1 MRRKMNKLVSMGMA
15 VAMAVSMLTGCG
27 SSASPDADAGSAE
40 RGSAADS
47 GQAAGETDSAEA
59 AKTDEAAAEPITIQF
74 WNSWTGAD
82 GELLTEL
89 VDEFNET
96 NDSGITIEMDIMPSA
111 DMSQKLAT
119 SVGAGTAAP
128 LLLYNTAIKFSYGKE
143 GELMNIDEIF
153 EKTNLK
159 KEDFDAEVLKLGEF
173 DGTEYFMPM
182 QASTYYFFWNKDLF
196 EQAGLDPETPPATWD
211 EYQEMAAKLT
221 DPDRNLYG
229 SGTQYNSSYI
239 QMCGLRNYG
248 GEMIT
253 SNGDGTFTYNL
264 ADNEG
269 YEKYLGIMADLI
281 KNGQGTMEGG
291 GDDLFRAGQAGM
303 LVSGP
308 WLLTGVK
315 ESGINY
321 GIALMPGGDAGAFNP
336 LMGAGFTVLDKASEE
351 EKAAA
356 CKFIEW
362 WFMGNEKTERTAA
375 LRWST
380 EIGYPAFYAP
390 IKEEEEYKSNNDII
404 VMSSYGDSAVQF
416 TPVDYPQTVAFGA
429 DVVVPLMENVC
440 NGGDIG
446 QALKD
451 AQAAAEAIPIN

>member
-1 MRRKMNKLVSMGMA
+1 MRRKMRGLLSLGLAFVMTA
-15 VAMAVSMLTGCG
+15 SMLSGCG
-27 SSASPDADAGSAE
+27 SEAAS
-40 RGSAADS
+40 DS
-47 GQAAGETDSAEA
+47 GTGQEESTAEASDQAAEDSGTADG
-59 AKTDEAAAEPITIQF
+59 AKAGDTAAEPITIQF

-96 NDSGITIEMDIMPSA
+96 NDSGITIEMDIMPSN

-143 GELMNIDEIF
+143 GELMNIDGIF
-153 EKTNLK
+153 ERTNLK

-173 DGTEYFMPM
+173 DGTDYFIPM

-196 EQAGLDPETPPATWD
+196 EEAGLDPETPPATWD
-211 EYQEMAAKLT
+211 EYEEIAVKLT
-221 DPDRNLYG
+221 DPDRNIYG

-269 YEKYLGIMADLI
+269 YAKYLGIMAGLI
-281 KNGQGTMEGG
+281 GNGQGTMEGG

-321 GIALMPGGDAGAFNP
+321 GIALMPGGDAGAYNP
-336 LMGAGFTVLDKASEE
+336 LMGAGFTILEKAGEE
-351 EKAAA
+351 EKTAA

-362 WFMGNEKTERTAA
+362 WFMGNDKTEKTAA

-390 IKEEEEYKSNNDII
+390 IKEEEEYKSNNDIV
-404 VMSSYGDSAVQF
+404 VMSGYGDSAVQF

-429 DVVVPLMENVC
+429 DVVAPLMENVC
-440 NGGDIG
+440 NGGDIT

>member
-1 MRRKMNKLVSMGMA
+1 MRRKMSGLLSLGLA
-15 VAMAVSMLTGCG
+15 FALTASMLSGCG
-27 SSASPDADAGSAE
+27 SQP
-40 RGSAADS
+40 AADS
-47 GQAAGETDSAEA
+47 GASQEESTAEASDQAAEDSGAADETKAD
-59 AKTDEAAAEPITIQF
+59 DAAAEPITIQF

-96 NDSGITIEMDIMPSA
+96 NDNGITIEMDIMPSN

-128 LLLYNTAIKFSYGKE
+128 LLLYNTAIKVSYGNE
-143 GELMNIDEIF
+143 GERMNIDGIF
-153 EKTNLK
+153 ERTNLK

-173 DGTEYFMPM
+173 DGTDYFIPM

-196 EQAGLDPETPPATWD
+196 EEAGLDPETPPATWD
-211 EYQEMAAKLT
+211 EYEEMAVKLT
-221 DPDRNLYG
+221 DPDRNIYG

-269 YEKYLGIMADLI
+269 YAKYLGIMAGLI
-281 KNGQGTMEGG
+281 SNGQGTMEGG

-321 GIALMPGGDAGAFNP
+321 GIALMPGGDAGAYNP
-336 LMGAGFTVLDKASEE
+336 LMGAGFTILEKAGEE
-351 EKAAA
+351 EKTAA

-362 WFMGNEKTERTAA
+362 WFMGNDKTEKTAA

-390 IKEEEEYKSNNDII
+390 VKEEEEYKSNNDIV
-404 VMSSYGDSAVQF
+404 VMSGYGDSAVQF

-429 DVVVPLMENVC
+429 DVVAPLMENVC
-440 NGGDIG
+440 NGGDIT

>member
-1 MRRKMNKLVSMGMA
+1 MRRKMRGLLSLGLAFVMTA
-15 VAMAVSMLTGCG
+15 SMLSGCG
-27 SSASPDADAGSAE
+27 SEAAS
-40 RGSAADS
+40 DS
-47 GQAAGETDSAEA
+47 GTGQEESTAEASDQAAEDSGTADG
-59 AKTDEAAAEPITIQF
+59 AKAGDTAAEPITIQF

-96 NDSGITIEMDIMPSA
+96 NDSGITIEMDIMPSN

-143 GELMNIDEIF
+143 GELMNIDGIF
-153 EKTNLK
+153 ERTNLK

-173 DGTEYFMPM
+173 DGTDYFIPM

-196 EQAGLDPETPPATWD
+196 EEAGLDPETPPATWD
-211 EYQEMAAKLT
+211 EYEEMAVKLT
-221 DPDRNLYG
+221 DPDRNIYG

-269 YEKYLGIMADLI
+269 YAKYLGIMAGLI
-281 KNGQGTMEGG
+281 SNGQGTMEGG

-321 GIALMPGGDAGAFNP
+321 GIALMPGGDAGAYNP
-336 LMGAGFTVLDKASEE
+336 LMGAGFTILEKASEE

-362 WFMGNEKTERTAA
+362 WFMGNDKTEKTAA

-390 IKEEEEYKSNNDII
+390 VKEEEEYKSNNDIV
-404 VMSSYGDSAVQF
+404 VMSGYGDSAVQF

-429 DVVVPLMENVC
+429 DVVAPLMENVC
-440 NGGDIG
+440 NGGDIT

>member
-1 MRRKMNKLVSMGMA
+1 MRRKMSGLVSLGLAFVMTA
-15 VAMAVSMLTGCG
+15 SMLAGCG
-27 SSASPDADAGSAE
+27 SKP
-40 RGSAADS
+40 AADS
-47 GQAAGETDSAEA
+47 GAGQEESSAQASDQAAEDSGAAQEVETD
-59 AKTDEAAAEPITIQF
+59 AAAEPITIQF

-96 NDSGITIEMDIMPSA
+96 NDSGITIEMDIMPSN

-143 GELMNIDEIF
+143 GELMNIDGIF
-153 EKTNLK
+153 DRTNLK

-173 DGTEYFMPM
+173 DGTDYFIPM

-211 EYQEMAAKLT
+211 EYEEMAAKLT
-221 DPDRNLYG
+221 DPDRNIYG

-269 YEKYLGIMADLI
+269 YAKYLGIMAGLI

-336 LMGAGFTVLDKASEE
+336 LMGAGFTILEKASEE
-351 EKAAA
+351 EKVAA

-362 WFMGNEKTERTAA
+362 WFMGNDKTEKTAA

-380 EIGYPAFYAP
+380 EIGYPAFYAAV
-390 IKEEEEYKSNNDII
+390 KEEEEYKSNHDIV

-429 DVVVPLMENVC
+429 DVVAPLMENVC
-440 NGGDIG
+440 NGGDIT

>member
-1 MRRKMNKLVSMGMA
+1 MRRKMSGLLSLGLA
-15 VAMAVSMLTGCG
+15 FALTASMLSGCG
-27 SSASPDADAGSAE
+27 SQP
-40 RGSAADS
+40 AADS
-47 GQAAGETDSAEA
+47 GASQEESTAEASDQAAEDSGAADETKAD
-59 AKTDEAAAEPITIQF
+59 DAAAEPITIQF

-89 VDEFNET
+89 IDEFNET
-96 NDSGITIEMDIMPSA
+96 NDNGITIEMDIMPSN

-143 GELMNIDEIF
+143 GELMNIDGIF
-153 EKTNLK
+153 ERTNLK

-173 DGTEYFMPM
+173 DGTDYFIPM

-196 EQAGLDPETPPATWD
+196 EEAGLDPETPPATWD
-211 EYQEMAAKLT
+211 EYEEMAVKLT
-221 DPDRNLYG
+221 DPDRNIYG

-269 YEKYLGIMADLI
+269 YAKYLGIMAGLI
-281 KNGQGTMEGG
+281 SNGQGTMEGG

-321 GIALMPGGDAGAFNP
+321 GIALMPGGDAGAYNP
-336 LMGAGFTVLDKASEE
+336 LMGAGFTILEKASEE

-362 WFMGNEKTERTAA
+362 WFMGNDKTEKTAA

-390 IKEEEEYKSNNDII
+390 VKEEEEYKSNNDIV
-404 VMSSYGDSAVQF
+404 VMSGYGDSAVQF

-429 DVVVPLMENVC
+429 DVVAPLMENVC
-440 NGGDIG
+440 NGGDIT

>member
-1 MRRKMNKLVSMGMA
+1 MRRKMSGLLSLGLA
-15 VAMAVSMLTGCG
+15 FALTASMLSGCG
-27 SSASPDADAGSAE
+27 SQP
-40 RGSAADS
+40 AADS
-47 GQAAGETDSAEA
+47 GASQEESTAEASDQAAEDSGAADETKAD
-59 AKTDEAAAEPITIQF
+59 DAAAEPITIQF

-96 NDSGITIEMDIMPSA
+96 NDNGITIEMDIMPSN

-128 LLLYNTAIKFSYGKE
+128 LLLYDTAIKFSYGKE
-143 GELMNIDEIF
+143 GELMNIDGIF
-153 EKTNLK
+153 ERTNLK

-173 DGTEYFMPM
+173 DGTDYFIPM

-196 EQAGLDPETPPATWD
+196 EEAGLDPETPPATWD
-211 EYQEMAAKLT
+211 EYEEMAVKLT
-221 DPDRNLYG
+221 DPDRNIYG

-269 YEKYLGIMADLI
+269 YAKYLGIMAGLI
-281 KNGQGTMEGG
+281 SNGQGTMEGG

-321 GIALMPGGDAGAFNP
+321 GIALMPGGDAGAYNP
-336 LMGAGFTVLDKASEE
+336 LMGAGFTILEKASEE

-362 WFMGNEKTERTAA
+362 WFMGNDKTEKTAA

-390 IKEEEEYKSNNDII
+390 VKEEEEYKSNNDIV
-404 VMSSYGDSAVQF
+404 VMSGYGDTAVQF

-429 DVVVPLMENVC
+429 DVVAPLMENVC
-440 NGGDIG
+440 NGGDIT

>member
-1 MRRKMNKLVSMGMA
+1 MRRKMRGLLSLGLAFVMTA
-15 VAMAVSMLTGCG
+15 SMLSGCG
-27 SSASPDADAGSAE
+27 SEAAS
-40 RGSAADS
+40 DS
-47 GQAAGETDSAEA
+47 GTGQEESTAEASDQAAEDSGTADG
-59 AKTDEAAAEPITIQF
+59 AKAGDTAAEPITIQF

-96 NDSGITIEMDIMPSA
+96 NDSGITIEMDIMPSN

-143 GELMNIDEIF
+143 GELMNIDGIF
-153 EKTNLK
+153 ERTNLK

-173 DGTEYFMPM
+173 DGTDYFIPM

-196 EQAGLDPETPPATWD
+196 EEAGLDPETPPAPWD
-211 EYQEMAAKLT
+211 EYEEIAVKLT
-221 DPDRNLYG
+221 DPDRNIYG

-264 ADNEG
+264 VDNEG
-269 YEKYLGIMADLI
+269 YAKYLGIMAGLI
-281 KNGQGTMEGG
+281 GNGQGTMEGG

-321 GIALMPGGDAGAFNP
+321 GIALMPGGDAGAYNP
-336 LMGAGFTVLDKASEE
+336 LMGAGFTILEKAGEE
-351 EKAAA
+351 EKTAA

-362 WFMGNEKTERTAA
+362 WFMGNDKTEKTAA

-390 IKEEEEYKSNNDII
+390 IKEEEEYKSNNDIV
-404 VMSSYGDSAVQF
+404 VMSGYGDSAVQF

-429 DVVVPLMENVC
+429 DVVAPLMENVC
-440 NGGDIG
+440 NGGDIT

>member
-1 MRRKMNKLVSMGMA
+1 MRRKMRGLLSLGLAFVMTA
-15 VAMAVSMLTGCG
+15 SMLSGCG
-27 SSASPDADAGSAE
+27 SEAAS
-40 RGSAADS
+40 DS
-47 GQAAGETDSAEA
+47 GTGQEESTAEASDQAAEDSGTADG
-59 AKTDEAAAEPITIQF
+59 AKAGDTAAEPITIQF

-96 NDSGITIEMDIMPSA
+96 NDSGITIEMDIMPSN

-143 GELMNIDEIF
+143 GELMNIDGIF
-153 EKTNLK
+153 ERTNLK

-173 DGTEYFMPM
+173 DGTDYFIPM

-196 EQAGLDPETPPATWD
+196 EEAGLDPETPPATWD
-211 EYQEMAAKLT
+211 EYEEIAVKLT
-221 DPDRNLYG
+221 DPDRNIYG

-264 ADNEG
+264 VDNEG
-269 YEKYLGIMADLI
+269 YAKYLGIMAGLI
-281 KNGQGTMEGG
+281 GNGQGTMEGG

-321 GIALMPGGDAGAFNP
+321 GIALMPGGDAGAYNP
-336 LMGAGFTVLDKASEE
+336 LMGAGFTILEKAGEE
-351 EKAAA
+351 EKTAA

-362 WFMGNEKTERTAA
+362 WFMGNDKTEKTAA

-390 IKEEEEYKSNNDII
+390 IKEEEEYKSNNDIV
-404 VMSSYGDSAVQF
+404 VMSGYGDSAVQ
-416 TPVDYPQTVAFGA
+416 
-429 DVVVPLMENVC
+429 
-440 NGGDIG
+440 
-446 QALKD
+446 
-451 AQAAAEAIPIN
+451 

>member
-1 MRRKMNKLVSMGMA
+1 
-15 VAMAVSMLTGCG
+15 
-27 SSASPDADAGSAE
+27 
-40 RGSAADS
+40 
-47 GQAAGETDSAEA
+47 
-59 AKTDEAAAEPITIQF
+59 
-74 WNSWTGAD
+74 
-82 GELLTEL
+82 
-89 VDEFNET
+89 
-96 NDSGITIEMDIMPSA
+96 
-111 DMSQKLAT
+111 
-119 SVGAGTAAP
+119 
-128 LLLYNTAIKFSYGKE
+128 
-143 GELMNIDEIF
+143 MNIDGIF
-153 EKTNLK
+153 ERTNLK

-173 DGTEYFMPM
+173 DGTDYFIPM

-196 EQAGLDPETPPATWD
+196 EEAGLDPETPPATWD
-211 EYQEMAAKLT
+211 EYEEMAVKLT
-221 DPDRNLYG
+221 DPDRNIYG

-269 YEKYLGIMADLI
+269 YAKYLGIMAGLI
-281 KNGQGTMEGG
+281 SNGQGTMEGG

-321 GIALMPGGDAGAFNP
+321 GIALMPGGDAGAYNP
-336 LMGAGFTVLDKASEE
+336 LMGAGFTILEKAGEE
-351 EKAAA
+351 EKTAA

-362 WFMGNEKTERTAA
+362 WFMGNDKTEKTAA

-390 IKEEEEYKSNNDII
+390 VKEEEEYKSNNDIV
-404 VMSSYGDSAVQF
+404 VMSGYGDSAVQF

-429 DVVVPLMENVC
+429 DVVAPLMENVC
-440 NGGDIG
+440 NGGDIT

>member
-1 MRRKMNKLVSMGMA
+1 MRRKMSGLLSLGLA
-15 VAMAVSMLTGCG
+15 FALTASMLSGCG
-27 SSASPDADAGSAE
+27 SQP
-40 RGSAADS
+40 AADS
-47 GQAAGETDSAEA
+47 GASQEESTAEASDQAAEDSGAADETKAD
-59 AKTDEAAAEPITIQF
+59 DAAAEPITIQF

-96 NDSGITIEMDIMPSA
+96 NDNGITIEMDIMPSN

-143 GELMNIDEIF
+143 GELMNIDGIF
-153 EKTNLK
+153 ERTNLK

-173 DGTEYFMPM
+173 DGTDYFIPM

-196 EQAGLDPETPPATWD
+196 EEAGLDPETPPATWD
-211 EYQEMAAKLT
+211 EYEEMAVKLT
-221 DPDRNLYG
+221 DPDRNIYG

-269 YEKYLGIMADLI
+269 YAKYLGIMAGLI
-281 KNGQGTMEGG
+281 SNGQGTMEGG

-321 GIALMPGGDAGAFNP
+321 GIALMPGGDAGAYNP
-336 LMGAGFTVLDKASEE
+336 LMGAGFTILEKAGEE
-351 EKAAA
+351 EKTAA

-362 WFMGNEKTERTAA
+362 WFMGNDKTEKTAA

-390 IKEEEEYKSNNDII
+390 VKEEEEYKSNNDIV
-404 VMSSYGDSAVQF
+404 VMSGYGDSAVQF

-429 DVVVPLMENVC
+429 DVVAPLMENVC
-440 NGGDIG
+440 NGGDIT

>member
-1 MRRKMNKLVSMGMA
+1 MRRKMSGLLSLGLAFVMTA
-15 VAMAVSMLTGCG
+15 SMLSGCG
-27 SSASPDADAGSAE
+27 SEPASDSGTDQE
-40 RGSAADS
+40 ESAAEASDQAAEDS
-47 GQAAGETDSAEA
+47 GTADGAKAGD
-59 AKTDEAAAEPITIQF
+59 AAAEPITIQF

-96 NDSGITIEMDIMPSA
+96 NDSGITIEMDIMPSN

-143 GELMNIDEIF
+143 GELMNIDGIF
-153 EKTNLK
+153 ERTNLK

-173 DGTEYFMPM
+173 DGTDYFIPM

-196 EQAGLDPETPPATWD
+196 EEAGLDPETPPATWD
-211 EYQEMAAKLT
+211 EYEEMAVKLT
-221 DPDRNLYG
+221 DPDRNIYG

-269 YEKYLGIMADLI
+269 YAKYLGIMAGLI
-281 KNGQGTMEGG
+281 SNGQGTMEGG

-321 GIALMPGGDAGAFNP
+321 GIALMPGGDAGAYNP
-336 LMGAGFTVLDKASEE
+336 LMGAGFTILEKASEE

-362 WFMGNEKTERTAA
+362 WFMGNDKTEKTAA

-390 IKEEEEYKSNNDII
+390 VKEEEEYKSNNDIV
-404 VMSSYGDSAVQF
+404 VMSGYGDSAVQF

-429 DVVVPLMENVC
+429 DVVAPLMENVC
-440 NGGDIG
+440 NGGDIT

>member
-1 MRRKMNKLVSMGMA
+1 MRRKMRGLLSLGLAFVMTA
-15 VAMAVSMLTGCG
+15 SMLSGCG
-27 SSASPDADAGSAE
+27 SEAASDSGTGQE
-40 RGSAADS
+40 ESAAAASDQAAEDS
-47 GQAAGETDSAEA
+47 GTADGAKAGDT
-59 AKTDEAAAEPITIQF
+59 AAEPITIQF

-96 NDSGITIEMDIMPSA
+96 NDSGITIEMDIMPSN

-143 GELMNIDEIF
+143 GELMNIDGIF
-153 EKTNLK
+153 ERTNLK

-173 DGTEYFMPM
+173 DGTDYFIPM

-196 EQAGLDPETPPATWD
+196 EEAGLDPETPPATWD
-211 EYQEMAAKLT
+211 EYEEIAVKLT
-221 DPDRNLYG
+221 DPDRNIYG

-269 YEKYLGIMADLI
+269 YAKYLGIMAGLI
-281 KNGQGTMEGG
+281 GNGQGTMEGG

-321 GIALMPGGDAGAFNP
+321 GIALMPGGDAGAYNP
-336 LMGAGFTVLDKASEE
+336 LMGAGFTILEKAGEE
-351 EKAAA
+351 EKTAA

-362 WFMGNEKTERTAA
+362 WFMGNDKTEKTAA

-390 IKEEEEYKSNNDII
+390 IKEEEEYKSNNDIV
-404 VMSSYGDSAVQF
+404 VMSGYGDSAVQF

-429 DVVVPLMENVC
+429 DVVAPLMENVC
-440 NGGDIG
+440 NGGDIT

>member
-1 MRRKMNKLVSMGMA
+1 MRRKMRGLLSLGLAFVMTA
-15 VAMAVSMLTGCG
+15 SMLSGCG
-27 SSASPDADAGSAE
+27 SEAAS
-40 RGSAADS
+40 DS
-47 GQAAGETDSAEA
+47 GTGQEESTAEASDQAAEDSGTADG
-59 AKTDEAAAEPITIQF
+59 AKAGDTAAEPITIQF

-96 NDSGITIEMDIMPSA
+96 NDSGITIEMDIMPSN

-143 GELMNIDEIF
+143 GELMNIDGIF
-153 EKTNLK
+153 ERTNLK

-173 DGTEYFMPM
+173 DGTDYFIPM

-196 EQAGLDPETPPATWD
+196 EEAGLDPETPPATWD
-211 EYQEMAAKLT
+211 EYEEIAVKLT
-221 DPDRNLYG
+221 DPDRNIYG

-264 ADNEG
+264 VDNEG
-269 YEKYLGIMADLI
+269 YAKYLGIMAGLI
-281 KNGQGTMEGG
+281 GNGQGTMEGG

-321 GIALMPGGDAGAFNP
+321 GIALMPGGDAGAYNP
-336 LMGAGFTVLDKASEE
+336 LMGAGFTILEKAGEE
-351 EKAAA
+351 EKTAA

-362 WFMGNEKTERTAA
+362 WFMGNDKTEKTAA

-390 IKEEEEYKSNNDII
+390 IKEEEEYKSNNDIV
-404 VMSSYGDSAVQF
+404 VMSGYGDSAVQF

-429 DVVVPLMENVC
+429 DVVAPLMENVC
-440 NGGDIG
+440 NGGDIT

>member
-1 MRRKMNKLVSMGMA
+1 MRRKMSGLLSLGLA
-15 VAMAVSMLTGCG
+15 FALTASMLSGCG
-27 SSASPDADAGSAE
+27 SQP
-40 RGSAADS
+40 AADS
-47 GQAAGETDSAEA
+47 GASQEESTAEASDQAAEDSGAADETKAD
-59 AKTDEAAAEPITIQF
+59 DAAAEPITIQF

-96 NDSGITIEMDIMPSA
+96 NDNGITIEMDIMPSN

-143 GELMNIDEIF
+143 GELMNIDGIF
-153 EKTNLK
+153 ERTNLK

-173 DGTEYFMPM
+173 DGTDYFIPM

-196 EQAGLDPETPPATWD
+196 EEAGLDPETPPATWD
-211 EYQEMAAKLT
+211 EYEEMAVKLT
-221 DPDRNLYG
+221 DPDRNIYG

-269 YEKYLGIMADLI
+269 YAKYLGIMAGLI
-281 KNGQGTMEGG
+281 SNGQGTMEGG

-321 GIALMPGGDAGAFNP
+321 GIALMPGGDAGAYNP
-336 LMGAGFTVLDKASEE
+336 LMGAGFTILEKASEE

-362 WFMGNEKTERTAA
+362 WFMGNDKTEKTAA

-380 EIGYPAFYAP
+380 EIGYSAFYAP
-390 IKEEEEYKSNNDII
+390 VKEEEEYKSNNDIV
-404 VMSSYGDSAVQF
+404 VMSGYGDSAVQF

-429 DVVVPLMENVC
+429 DVVAPLMENVC
-440 NGGDIG
+440 NGGDIT

>member
-1 MRRKMNKLVSMGMA
+1 MSRKKGKVISMGL
-15 VAMAVSMLTGCG
+15 VFAMMLSGYG
-27 SSASPDADAGSAE
+27 SKEPIDAF
-40 RGSAADS
+40 AANS
-47 GQAAGETDSAEA
+47 
-59 AKTDEAAAEPITIQF
+59 AAEPITIQF

-89 VDEFNET
+89 VNEFNET
-96 NDSGITIEMDIMPSA
+96 NDSGITIEMDIMPSN

-128 LLLYNTAIKFSYGKE
+128 LLLYNTAIKFTYGKE
-143 GELMNIDEIF
+143 GELMNADEIF
-153 EKTNLK
+153 EKTNLNK
-159 KEDFDAEVLKLGEF
+159 DDFDAEVMKLGEF
-173 DGTEYFMPM
+173 DGTDYFIPM

-196 EQAGLDPETPPATWD
+196 KQAGLDPETPPATWD
-211 EYQEMAAKLT
+211 EYVEMAEKLT
-221 DPDRNLYG
+221 DAEKNIYG
-229 SGTQYNSSYI
+229 SGTQYNSAYI
-239 QMCGLRNYG
+239 QMCGMRNYG
-248 GEMIT
+248 GEMVT
-253 SNGDGTFTYNL
+253 ANDDGTFTYHL

-269 YEKYLGIMADLI
+269 YAKYLNIMAGLI

-291 GDDLFRAGQAGM
+291 GDDLFRAGQVGM

-308 WLLTGVK
+308 WLLSGVK

-321 GIALMPGGDAGAFNP
+321 GIALMPGGDDGAYNP
-336 LMGAGFTVLDKASEE
+336 LMGAGFTILKNASEE

-362 WFMGNEKTERTAA
+362 WFMGNDKTEKTAA

-390 IKEEEEYKSNNDII
+390 IREEEEYKSNKD
-404 VMSSYGDSAVQF
+404 VMAMSEYSENAVQF

-440 NGGDIG
+440 NGGDIT

>member
-1 MRRKMNKLVSMGMA
+1 MRRKMRGLLSLGLAFVMTA
-15 VAMAVSMLTGCG
+15 SMLSGCG
-27 SSASPDADAGSAE
+27 SEAAS
-40 RGSAADS
+40 DS
-47 GQAAGETDSAEA
+47 GTGQEESTAEASDQAAEDSGTADG
-59 AKTDEAAAEPITIQF
+59 AKAGDTAAEPITIQF

-96 NDSGITIEMDIMPSA
+96 NDSGITIEMDIMPSN

-143 GELMNIDEIF
+143 GELMNIDGIF
-153 EKTNLK
+153 ERTNLK

-173 DGTEYFMPM
+173 DGTDYFIPM

-196 EQAGLDPETPPATWD
+196 EEAGLDPETPPATWD
-211 EYQEMAAKLT
+211 EYEEIAVKLT
-221 DPDRNLYG
+221 DPDRNIYG

-264 ADNEG
+264 VDNEG
-269 YEKYLGIMADLI
+269 YAKYLGIMAGLI
-281 KNGQGTMEGG
+281 GNGQGTMEGG

-321 GIALMPGGDAGAFNP
+321 GIALMPGGDAGAYNP
-336 LMGAGFTVLDKASEE
+336 LMGAGFTILEKAGEE
-351 EKAAA
+351 EKTAA

-362 WFMGNEKTERTAA
+362 WFMGNDKTEKTAA

-390 IKEEEEYKSNNDII
+390 IKEEEEYKSNNDIV
-404 VMSSYGDSAVQF
+404 VMSGYGDSAVQF
-416 TPVDYPQTVAFGA
+416 TPVDDPQTVAFGA
-429 DVVVPLMENVC
+429 DVVAPLMENVC
-440 NGGDIG
+440 NGGDIT

>member
-1 MRRKMNKLVSMGMA
+1 MRRKMSGLLSLGLAFVMTA
-15 VAMAVSMLTGCG
+15 SMLSGCG
-27 SSASPDADAGSAE
+27 SEPASDSGTDQE
-40 RGSAADS
+40 ESAAAASDQAAEDS
-47 GQAAGETDSAEA
+47 GTEDGAKAGD
-59 AKTDEAAAEPITIQF
+59 AAAEPITIQF

-96 NDSGITIEMDIMPSA
+96 NDSGITIEMDIMPSN

-143 GELMNIDEIF
+143 GELMNIDGIF
-153 EKTNLK
+153 ERTNLK

-173 DGTEYFMPM
+173 DGTDYFIPM

-196 EQAGLDPETPPATWD
+196 EEAGLDPETPPATWD
-211 EYQEMAAKLT
+211 EYEEIAVKLT
-221 DPDRNLYG
+221 DPDRNIYG

-269 YEKYLGIMADLI
+269 YAKYLGIMAGLI
-281 KNGQGTMEGG
+281 GNGQGTMEGG

-303 LVSGP
+303 LVRGP

-321 GIALMPGGDAGAFNP
+321 GIALMPGGDAGAYNP
-336 LMGAGFTVLDKASEE
+336 LMGAGFTILEKASEE
-351 EKAAA
+351 EKTAA

-362 WFMGNEKTERTAA
+362 WFMGNDKTEKTAA

-390 IKEEEEYKSNNDII
+390 IKEEEEYKSNNDIV
-404 VMSSYGDSAVQF
+404 VMSGYGDSAVQF

-440 NGGDIG
+440 NGGDIT

>member
-1 MRRKMNKLVSMGMA
+1 MRRKMRGLLSLGLAFVMTA
-15 VAMAVSMLTGCG
+15 SMLSGCG
-27 SSASPDADAGSAE
+27 SEAAS
-40 RGSAADS
+40 DS
-47 GQAAGETDSAEA
+47 GTGQEESTAEASDQAAEDSGTADG
-59 AKTDEAAAEPITIQF
+59 AKAGDTAAEPITIQF

-96 NDSGITIEMDIMPSA
+96 NDSGITIEMDIMPSN

-143 GELMNIDEIF
+143 GELMNIDGIF
-153 EKTNLK
+153 ERTNLK

-173 DGTEYFMPM
+173 DGTDYFIPM

-196 EQAGLDPETPPATWD
+196 EEAGLDPETPPATWD
-211 EYQEMAAKLT
+211 EYEEIAVKLT
-221 DPDRNLYG
+221 DPDRNIYG

-269 YEKYLGIMADLI
+269 YAKYLGIMAGLI
-281 KNGQGTMEGG
+281 GNGQGTMEGG

-321 GIALMPGGDAGAFNP
+321 GIALMPGGDAGAYNP
-336 LMGAGFTVLDKASEE
+336 LMGAGFTILEKAGEE

-362 WFMGNEKTERTAA
+362 WFMGNDKTEKTAA

-390 IKEEEEYKSNNDII
+390 IKEEEEYKSNNDIV
-404 VMSSYGDSAVQF
+404 VMSGYGDSAVQF

-429 DVVVPLMENVC
+429 DVVAPLMENVC
-440 NGGDIG
+440 NGGDIT

>member
-1 MRRKMNKLVSMGMA
+1 MRGLLSLGLAFVMTA
-15 VAMAVSMLTGCG
+15 SMLSGCG
-27 SSASPDADAGSAE
+27 SEAAS
-40 RGSAADS
+40 DS
-47 GQAAGETDSAEA
+47 GTGQEESTAEASDQAAEDSGTADG
-59 AKTDEAAAEPITIQF
+59 AKAGDTAAEPITIQF

-96 NDSGITIEMDIMPSA
+96 NDSGITIEMDIMPSN

-143 GELMNIDEIF
+143 GELMNIDGIF
-153 EKTNLK
+153 ERTNLK

-173 DGTEYFMPM
+173 DGTDYFIPM

-196 EQAGLDPETPPATWD
+196 EEAGLDPETPPATWD
-211 EYQEMAAKLT
+211 EYEEIAVKLT
-221 DPDRNLYG
+221 DPDRNIYG

-264 ADNEG
+264 VDNEG
-269 YEKYLGIMADLI
+269 YAKYLGIMAGLI
-281 KNGQGTMEGG
+281 GNGQGTMEGG

-321 GIALMPGGDAGAFNP
+321 GIALMPGGDAGAYNP
-336 LMGAGFTVLDKASEE
+336 LMGAGFTILEKAGEE
-351 EKAAA
+351 EKTAA

-362 WFMGNEKTERTAA
+362 WFMGNDKTEKTAA

-390 IKEEEEYKSNNDII
+390 IKEEEEYKSNNDIV
-404 VMSSYGDSAVQF
+404 VMSGYGDSAVQF

-429 DVVVPLMENVC
+429 DVVAPLMENVC
-440 NGGDIG
+440 NGGDIT

>member
-1 MRRKMNKLVSMGMA
+1 MRRKMSGLLSLGLA
-15 VAMAVSMLTGCG
+15 FALTASMLSGCG
-27 SSASPDADAGSAE
+27 SQP
-40 RGSAADS
+40 AADS
-47 GQAAGETDSAEA
+47 SAGQEESAAEASDQAAEDSGAADEA
-59 AKTDEAAAEPITIQF
+59 KADDAAAEPITIQF

-96 NDSGITIEMDIMPSA
+96 NDNGITIEMDIMPSN

-143 GELMNIDEIF
+143 GELMNIDGIF
-153 EKTNLK
+153 ERTNLK

-173 DGTEYFMPM
+173 DGTDYFIPM

-196 EQAGLDPETPPATWD
+196 EEAGLDPETPPATWD
-211 EYQEMAAKLT
+211 EYEEMAVKLT
-221 DPDRNLYG
+221 NPDRNIYG

-269 YEKYLGIMADLI
+269 YAKYLGIMAGLI
-281 KNGQGTMEGG
+281 SNGQGTMEGG

-321 GIALMPGGDAGAFNP
+321 GIALMPGGDAGAYNP
-336 LMGAGFTVLDKASEE
+336 LMGAGFTILEKASEE

-362 WFMGNEKTERTAA
+362 WFMGNDKTEKTAA

-390 IKEEEEYKSNNDII
+390 VKEEEEYKSNNDIV
-404 VMSSYGDSAVQF
+404 VMSGYGDSAVQF

-429 DVVVPLMENVC
+429 DVVAPLMENVC
-440 NGGDIG
+440 NGGDIT

>member
-1 MRRKMNKLVSMGMA
+1 MRRKMSGLLSLGLA
-15 VAMAVSMLTGCG
+15 FALTVSMLSGCG
-27 SSASPDADAGSAE
+27 SQP
-40 RGSAADS
+40 AADS
-47 GQAAGETDSAEA
+47 GAGQEESAAEASDQAAEDSGA
-59 AKTDEAAAEPITIQF
+59 ADEAKADDTAAEPITIQF

-96 NDSGITIEMDIMPSA
+96 NDNGITIEMDIMPSN

-143 GELMNIDEIF
+143 GELMNIDGIF
-153 EKTNLK
+153 ERTNLK

-173 DGTEYFMPM
+173 DGTDYFIPM

-196 EQAGLDPETPPATWD
+196 EEAGLDPETPPATWD
-211 EYQEMAAKLT
+211 EYEEMAVKLT
-221 DPDRNLYG
+221 DPDRNIYG

-269 YEKYLGIMADLI
+269 YAKYLGLMAGLI
-281 KNGQGTMEGG
+281 SNGQGTMEGG

-321 GIALMPGGDAGAFNP
+321 GIALMPGGDAGAYNP
-336 LMGAGFTVLDKASEE
+336 LMGAGFTILEKASEE

-362 WFMGNEKTERTAA
+362 WFMGNDKTEKTAA

-390 IKEEEEYKSNNDII
+390 VKEEEEYKSNNDIV
-404 VMSSYGDSAVQF
+404 VMSGYGDSAVQF

-429 DVVVPLMENVC
+429 DVVAPLMENVC
-440 NGGDIG
+440 NGGDIT

>member
-1 MRRKMNKLVSMGMA
+1 MRRKMSGLLSLGLA
-15 VAMAVSMLTGCG
+15 FALTASMLSGCG
-27 SSASPDADAGSAE
+27 SQP
-40 RGSAADS
+40 AADS
-47 GQAAGETDSAEA
+47 GASQEESTAEASDQAAEDSGAADETKAD
-59 AKTDEAAAEPITIQF
+59 DAAAEPITIQF

-96 NDSGITIEMDIMPSA
+96 NDNGITIEMDIMPSN
-111 DMSQKLAT
+111 DMSQKVAT

-143 GELMNIDEIF
+143 GELMNIDGIF
-153 EKTNLK
+153 ERTNLK

-173 DGTEYFMPM
+173 DGTDYFIPM

-196 EQAGLDPETPPATWD
+196 EEAGLDPETPPATWD
-211 EYQEMAAKLT
+211 EYEEMAVKLT
-221 DPDRNLYG
+221 DPDRNIYG

-269 YEKYLGIMADLI
+269 YAKYLGIMAGLI
-281 KNGQGTMEGG
+281 SNGQGTMEGG

-321 GIALMPGGDAGAFNP
+321 GIALMPGGDAGAYNP
-336 LMGAGFTVLDKASEE
+336 LMGAGFTILEKASEE

-362 WFMGNEKTERTAA
+362 WFMGNDKTEKTAA

-390 IKEEEEYKSNNDII
+390 VKEEEEYKSNNDIV
-404 VMSSYGDSAVQF
+404 VMSGYGDSAVQF

-429 DVVVPLMENVC
+429 DVVAPLMENVC
-440 NGGDIG
+440 NGGDIT

>member
-1 MRRKMNKLVSMGMA
+1 MRRKMSGLLSLGLA
-15 VAMAVSMLTGCG
+15 FALTASMLSGCG
-27 SSASPDADAGSAE
+27 SQP
-40 RGSAADS
+40 AADS
-47 GQAAGETDSAEA
+47 GASQEESTAEASDQAAEDSGAADETKAD
-59 AKTDEAAAEPITIQF
+59 DAAAEPITIQF

-96 NDSGITIEMDIMPSA
+96 NDNGITIEMDIMPSN

-143 GELMNIDEIF
+143 GELMNIDGIF
-153 EKTNLK
+153 ERTNLK

-173 DGTEYFMPM
+173 DGTDYFIPM

-196 EQAGLDPETPPATWD
+196 EEAGLDPETPPATWD
-211 EYQEMAAKLT
+211 EYEEMAVKLT
-221 DPDRNLYG
+221 DPDRNIYG

-269 YEKYLGIMADLI
+269 YAKYLGIMAGLI
-281 KNGQGTMEGG
+281 SNGQGTMEGG

-321 GIALMPGGDAGAFNP
+321 GIALMPGGDAGAYNP
-336 LMGAGFTVLDKASEE
+336 LMGAGFTILEKASEE

-362 WFMGNEKTERTAA
+362 WFMGNDKTEKTAA

-390 IKEEEEYKSNNDII
+390 VKEEEEYKSNNDIV
-404 VMSSYGDSAVQF
+404 VMSGYGDSAVQF

-429 DVVVPLMENVC
+429 DVVAPLMENVC
-440 NGGDIG
+440 NGGDIT

>member
-1 MRRKMNKLVSMGMA
+1 MRRKMRGLLSLGLAFVMTA
-15 VAMAVSMLTGCG
+15 SMLSGCG
-27 SSASPDADAGSAE
+27 SEAAS
-40 RGSAADS
+40 DS
-47 GQAAGETDSAEA
+47 GTGQEESTAEASDQAAEDSGTADG
-59 AKTDEAAAEPITIQF
+59 AKAGDTAAEPITIQF

-96 NDSGITIEMDIMPSA
+96 NDSGITIEMDIMPSN

-143 GELMNIDEIF
+143 GELMNIDGIF
-153 EKTNLK
+153 ERTNLK

-173 DGTEYFMPM
+173 DGTDYFIPM

-196 EQAGLDPETPPATWD
+196 EEAGLDPETPPATWD
-211 EYQEMAAKLT
+211 EYEEIAVKLT
-221 DPDRNLYG
+221 DPDRNIYG
-229 SGTQYNSSYI
+229 SSTQYNSSYI

-269 YEKYLGIMADLI
+269 YAKYLGIMAGLI
-281 KNGQGTMEGG
+281 GNGQGTMEGG

-321 GIALMPGGDAGAFNP
+321 GIALMPGGDAGAYNP
-336 LMGAGFTVLDKASEE
+336 LMGAGFTILEKAGEE
-351 EKAAA
+351 EKTAA

-362 WFMGNEKTERTAA
+362 WFMGNDKTEKTAA

-390 IKEEEEYKSNNDII
+390 IKEEEEYKSNNDIV
-404 VMSSYGDSAVQF
+404 VMSGYGDSAVQF

-429 DVVVPLMENVC
+429 DVVAPLMENVC
-440 NGGDIG
+440 NGGDIT

>member
-1 MRRKMNKLVSMGMA
+1 MRRKMSGLLSLGLA
-15 VAMAVSMLTGCG
+15 FALTASMLSGCG
-27 SSASPDADAGSAE
+27 SQP
-40 RGSAADS
+40 AADS
-47 GQAAGETDSAEA
+47 GASQEESTAEASDQAAEDSGAADETKAD
-59 AKTDEAAAEPITIQF
+59 DAAAEPITIQF

-96 NDSGITIEMDIMPSA
+96 NDNGITIEMDIMPSN

-143 GELMNIDEIF
+143 GELMNIDGIF
-153 EKTNLK
+153 ERTNLK

-173 DGTEYFMPM
+173 DGTDYFIPM

-196 EQAGLDPETPPATWD
+196 EEAGLDPETPPATWD
-211 EYQEMAAKLT
+211 EYEEMAVKLT
-221 DPDRNLYG
+221 DPDRNIYG

-269 YEKYLGIMADLI
+269 YAKYLGIMAGLI
-281 KNGQGTMEGG
+281 SNGQGTMEGG

-321 GIALMPGGDAGAFNP
+321 GIALMPGGDAGAYNP
-336 LMGAGFTVLDKASEE
+336 LMGAGFTILEKASEE

-362 WFMGNEKTERTAA
+362 WFMGNDKTEKTAA

-380 EIGYPAFYAP
+380 EIGYPAF
-390 IKEEEEYKSNNDII
+390 
-404 VMSSYGDSAVQF
+404 
-416 TPVDYPQTVAFGA
+416 
-429 DVVVPLMENVC
+429 
-440 NGGDIG
+440 
-446 QALKD
+446 
-451 AQAAAEAIPIN
+451 

>member
-1 MRRKMNKLVSMGMA
+1 MRRKMRGLLSLGLAFVMTA
-15 VAMAVSMLTGCG
+15 SMLSGCG
-27 SSASPDADAGSAE
+27 SEAAS
-40 RGSAADS
+40 DS
-47 GQAAGETDSAEA
+47 GTGQEESTAEASDQAAEDSGTADG
-59 AKTDEAAAEPITIQF
+59 AKAGDTAAEPITIQF

-96 NDSGITIEMDIMPSA
+96 NDSGITIEMDIMPSN

-143 GELMNIDEIF
+143 GELMNIDGIF
-153 EKTNLK
+153 ERTNLK

-173 DGTEYFMPM
+173 DGTDYFIPM

-196 EQAGLDPETPPATWD
+196 EEAGLDPETPPATWD
-211 EYQEMAAKLT
+211 EYEEIAVKLT
-221 DPDRNLYG
+221 DPDRNIYG

-264 ADNEG
+264 VDNEG
-269 YEKYLGIMADLI
+269 YAKYLGIMAGLI
-281 KNGQGTMEGG
+281 GNGQGTMEGG

-321 GIALMPGGDAGAFNP
+321 GIALMPGGDAGAYNP
-336 LMGAGFTVLDKASEE
+336 LMGAGFTILEKASEE

-362 WFMGNEKTERTAA
+362 WFMGNDKTEKTAA

-390 IKEEEEYKSNNDII
+390 IKEEEEYKSNNDIV
-404 VMSSYGDSAVQF
+404 VMSGYGDSAVQF

-429 DVVVPLMENVC
+429 DVVAPLMENVC
-440 NGGDIG
+440 NGGDIT

>member
-1 MRRKMNKLVSMGMA
+1 MRRKMRGLLSLGLAFVMTA
-15 VAMAVSMLTGCG
+15 SMLSGCG
-27 SSASPDADAGSAE
+27 SEAAS
-40 RGSAADS
+40 DS
-47 GQAAGETDSAEA
+47 GTGQEESTAEASDQAAEDSGTADG
-59 AKTDEAAAEPITIQF
+59 AKAGDTAAEPITIQF

-96 NDSGITIEMDIMPSA
+96 NDSGITIEMDIMPSN

-143 GELMNIDEIF
+143 GELMNIDGIF
-153 EKTNLK
+153 ERTNLK

-173 DGTEYFMPM
+173 DGTDYFIPM

-196 EQAGLDPETPPATWD
+196 EEAGLDPETPPATWD
-211 EYQEMAAKLT
+211 EYEEIAVKLT
-221 DPDRNLYG
+221 DPDRNIYG

-269 YEKYLGIMADLI
+269 YAKYLGIMAGLI
-281 KNGQGTMEGG
+281 SNGQGTMEGG

-321 GIALMPGGDAGAFNP
+321 GIALMPGGDAGAYNP
-336 LMGAGFTVLDKASEE
+336 LMGAGFTILEKAGEE
-351 EKAAA
+351 EKTAA

-362 WFMGNEKTERTAA
+362 WFMGNDKTEKTAA

-390 IKEEEEYKSNNDII
+390 IKEEEEYKSNNDIV
-404 VMSSYGDSAVQF
+404 VMSGYGDSAVQF

-429 DVVVPLMENVC
+429 DVVAPLMENVC
-440 NGGDIG
+440 NGGDIT

>member
-1 MRRKMNKLVSMGMA
+1 MSRKKGKVISMGL
-15 VAMAVSMLTGCG
+15 VFAMMLSGYG
-27 SSASPDADAGSAE
+27 SKEPIDAF
-40 RGSAADS
+40 AANS
-47 GQAAGETDSAEA
+47 
-59 AKTDEAAAEPITIQF
+59 AAEPITFQF

-89 VDEFNET
+89 VNEFNET
-96 NDSGITIEMDIMPSA
+96 NDSGITIEMDIMPSN

-128 LLLYNTAIKFSYGKE
+128 LLLYNTAIKFTYGKE
-143 GELMNIDEIF
+143 GELMNADEIF
-153 EKTNLK
+153 EKTNLNK
-159 KEDFDAEVLKLGEF
+159 DDFDAEVMKLGEF
-173 DGTEYFMPM
+173 DGTDYFIPM

-196 EQAGLDPETPPATWD
+196 KQAGLDPETPPATWD
-211 EYQEMAAKLT
+211 EYVEMAEKLT
-221 DPDRNLYG
+221 DAEKNIYG
-229 SGTQYNSSYI
+229 SGTQYNSAYI
-239 QMCGLRNYG
+239 QMCGMRNYG
-248 GEMIT
+248 GEMVT
-253 SNGDGTFTYNL
+253 ANDDGTFTYHL

-269 YEKYLGIMADLI
+269 YAKYLNIMAGLI

-291 GDDLFRAGQAGM
+291 GDDLFRAGQVGM

-308 WLLTGVK
+308 WLLSGVK

-321 GIALMPGGDAGAFNP
+321 GIALMPGGDDGAYNP
-336 LMGAGFTVLDKASEE
+336 LMGAGFTILKNASEE

-362 WFMGNEKTERTAA
+362 WFMGNDKTEKTAA

-390 IKEEEEYKSNNDII
+390 IREEEEYKSNKD
-404 VMSSYGDSAVQF
+404 VMAMSEYSENAVQF

-440 NGGDIG
+440 NGGDIT

>member
-1 MRRKMNKLVSMGMA
+1 MRRKMRGLLSLGLAFVMTA
-15 VAMAVSMLTGCG
+15 SMLSGCG
-27 SSASPDADAGSAE
+27 SEAAS
-40 RGSAADS
+40 DS
-47 GQAAGETDSAEA
+47 GTGQEESTAEASDQAAEDSGTADG
-59 AKTDEAAAEPITIQF
+59 AKAGDTAAEPITIQF

-96 NDSGITIEMDIMPSA
+96 NDSGITIEMDIMPSN

-143 GELMNIDEIF
+143 GELMNIDGIF
-153 EKTNLK
+153 ERTNLK

-173 DGTEYFMPM
+173 DGTDYFIPM

-196 EQAGLDPETPPATWD
+196 EEAGLDPETPPATWD
-211 EYQEMAAKLT
+211 EYEEMAVKLT
-221 DPDRNLYG
+221 DPDRNIYG

-269 YEKYLGIMADLI
+269 YAKYLGIMAGLI
-281 KNGQGTMEGG
+281 GNGQGTMEGG

-321 GIALMPGGDAGAFNP
+321 GIALMPGGDAGAYNP
-336 LMGAGFTVLDKASEE
+336 LMGAGFTILEKAGEE
-351 EKAAA
+351 EKTAA

-362 WFMGNEKTERTAA
+362 WFMGNDKTEKTAA

-390 IKEEEEYKSNNDII
+390 IKEEEEYKSNNDIV
-404 VMSSYGDSAVQF
+404 VMSGYGDSAVQF

-429 DVVVPLMENVC
+429 DVVAPLMENVC
-440 NGGDIG
+440 NGGDIT

>member
-1 MRRKMNKLVSMGMA
+1 MRRKMSGLLSLGLA
-15 VAMAVSMLTGCG
+15 FALTASMLSGCG
-27 SSASPDADAGSAE
+27 SQP
-40 RGSAADS
+40 AADS
-47 GQAAGETDSAEA
+47 GVSQEESTAEASDQAAEDSGAADETKAD
-59 AKTDEAAAEPITIQF
+59 DAAAEPITIQF

-96 NDSGITIEMDIMPSA
+96 NDNGITIEMDIMPSN

-143 GELMNIDEIF
+143 GELMNIDGIF
-153 EKTNLK
+153 ERTNLK

-173 DGTEYFMPM
+173 DGTDYFIPM

-196 EQAGLDPETPPATWD
+196 EEAGLDPETPPATWD
-211 EYQEMAAKLT
+211 EYEEMAVKLT
-221 DPDRNLYG
+221 DPDRNIYG

-269 YEKYLGIMADLI
+269 YAKYLGIMAGLI
-281 KNGQGTMEGG
+281 SNGQGTMEGG

-321 GIALMPGGDAGAFNP
+321 GIALMPGGDAGAYNP
-336 LMGAGFTVLDKASEE
+336 LMGAGFTILEKASEE

-362 WFMGNEKTERTAA
+362 WFMGNDKTEKTAA

-390 IKEEEEYKSNNDII
+390 VKEEEEYKSNNDIV
-404 VMSSYGDSAVQF
+404 VMSGYGDSAVQF

-429 DVVVPLMENVC
+429 DVVAPLMENVC
-440 NGGDIG
+440 NGGDIT

>member
-1 MRRKMNKLVSMGMA
+1 MRRKMSGLLSLGLA
-15 VAMAVSMLTGCG
+15 FALTASMLSGCG
-27 SSASPDADAGSAE
+27 SQP
-40 RGSAADS
+40 AADS
-47 GQAAGETDSAEA
+47 GASQEESTAEASDQAAEDSGAADETKAD
-59 AKTDEAAAEPITIQF
+59 DAAAEPITIQF

-96 NDSGITIEMDIMPSA
+96 NDNGITIEMDIMPSN

-143 GELMNIDEIF
+143 GELMNIDGIF
-153 EKTNLK
+153 ERTNLK

-173 DGTEYFMPM
+173 DGTDYFIPM

-196 EQAGLDPETPPATWD
+196 EEAGLDPETPPATWD
-211 EYQEMAAKLT
+211 EYEEMAVKLT
-221 DPDRNLYG
+221 DPDRNIYG

-269 YEKYLGIMADLI
+269 YAKYLGIMAGLI
-281 KNGQGTMEGG
+281 SNGQGTMEGG

-321 GIALMPGGDAGAFNP
+321 GIALMPGGDAGAYNP
-336 LMGAGFTVLDKASEE
+336 LMGAGFTILEKASEE

-362 WFMGNEKTERTAA
+362 WFMGNDKTEKTAA

-390 IKEEEEYKSNNDII
+390 VKEEEEYKSNNDIV
-404 VMSSYGDSAVQF
+404 VMSGYGDSAVQF

-440 NGGDIG
+440 NGGDIT

>member
-1 MRRKMNKLVSMGMA
+1 MRRKMRGLLSLGLAFVMTA
-15 VAMAVSMLTGCG
+15 SMLSGCG
-27 SSASPDADAGSAE
+27 SEAAS
-40 RGSAADS
+40 DS
-47 GQAAGETDSAEA
+47 GTGQEESTAEASDQAAEDSGTADG
-59 AKTDEAAAEPITIQF
+59 AKAGDTAAESITIQF

-96 NDSGITIEMDIMPSA
+96 NDSGITIEMDIMPSN

-143 GELMNIDEIF
+143 GELMNIDGIF
-153 EKTNLK
+153 ERTNLK

-173 DGTEYFMPM
+173 DGTDYFIPM

-196 EQAGLDPETPPATWD
+196 EEAGLDPETPPATWD
-211 EYQEMAAKLT
+211 EYEEIAVKLT
-221 DPDRNLYG
+221 DPDRNIYG

-269 YEKYLGIMADLI
+269 YAKYLGIMAGLI
-281 KNGQGTMEGG
+281 GNGQGTMEGG

-321 GIALMPGGDAGAFNP
+321 GIALMPGGDAGAYNP
-336 LMGAGFTVLDKASEE
+336 LMGAGFTILEKAGEE
-351 EKAAA
+351 EKTAA

-362 WFMGNEKTERTAA
+362 WFMGNDKTEKTAA

-390 IKEEEEYKSNNDII
+390 IKEEEEYKSNNDIV
-404 VMSSYGDSAVQF
+404 VMSGYGDSAVQF

-429 DVVVPLMENVC
+429 DVVAPLMENVC
-440 NGGDIG
+440 NGGDIT

>member
-1 MRRKMNKLVSMGMA
+1 MRRKMRGLLSLGLAFVMTA
-15 VAMAVSMLTGCG
+15 SMLSGCG
-27 SSASPDADAGSAE
+27 SEPAS
-40 RGSAADS
+40 DS
-47 GQAAGETDSAEA
+47 GTGQEESTAEASDQAAEDSGTADG
-59 AKTDEAAAEPITIQF
+59 AKAGDTAAEPITIQF

-96 NDSGITIEMDIMPSA
+96 NDSGITIEMDIMPSN

-143 GELMNIDEIF
+143 GELMNIDGIF
-153 EKTNLK
+153 ERTNLK

-173 DGTEYFMPM
+173 DGTDYFIPM

-196 EQAGLDPETPPATWD
+196 EEAGLDPETPPATWD
-211 EYQEMAAKLT
+211 EYEEIAVKLT
-221 DPDRNLYG
+221 DPDRNIYG

-269 YEKYLGIMADLI
+269 YAKYLGIMAGLI
-281 KNGQGTMEGG
+281 GNGQGTMEGG

-321 GIALMPGGDAGAFNP
+321 GIALMPGGDAGAYNP
-336 LMGAGFTVLDKASEE
+336 LMGAGFTILEKASEE
-351 EKAAA
+351 EKTAA

-362 WFMGNEKTERTAA
+362 WFMGNDKTEKTAA

-390 IKEEEEYKSNNDII
+390 IKEEEEYKSNNDIV
-404 VMSSYGDSAVQF
+404 VMSGYGDSAVQF

-440 NGGDIG
+440 NGGDIT